1 MDVAEYA
8 AQHGLKRVGAR
19 PPLLTYLKET
29 WARRRFIFELAKFK
43 IQSAN
48 QRTRLGMWW
57 VVVTPILNALVY
69 GLVFGLIQG
78 NRRPPDFVLFLT
90 AGVFIFQFFTASL
103 NGGSKAII
111 SNMAFVQSL
120 RFPRLVLPISVLVQ
134 GFLNFLP
141 MVALLFVL
149 NIMFGNY
156 PSWHWLLFIPV
167 VLLITVFNL
176 GVVLVVARITV
187 HIRDFTQMLPFFTRF
202 MFYTSGIFFQI
213 STILAQWPAA
223 IRAYDFHPLHVY
235 LTLSRSVFLDS
246 VDASGE
252 YWLIGSIW
260 AIALALLGIVFFWQA
275 ESKYGRNE

>member
-1 MDVAEYA
+1 
-8 AQHGLKRVGAR
+8 
-19 PPLLTYLKET
+19 
-29 WARRRFIFELAKFK
+29 
-43 IQSAN
+43 
-48 QRTRLGMWW
+48 
-57 VVVTPILNALVY
+57 
-69 GLVFGLIQG
+69 
-78 NRRPPDFVLFLT
+78 
-90 AGVFIFQFFTASL
+90 
-103 NGGSKAII
+103 
-111 SNMAFVQSL
+111 
-120 RFPRLVLPISVLVQ
+120 
-134 GFLNFLP
+134 

-176 GVVLVVARITV
+176 GVVLLVARITV

-223 IRAYDFHPLHVY
+223 VRAYDFHPLHVY

-260 AIALALLGIVFFWQA
+260 ALALALLGVFFFWQA
-275 ESKYGRNE
+275 EAEYGQND